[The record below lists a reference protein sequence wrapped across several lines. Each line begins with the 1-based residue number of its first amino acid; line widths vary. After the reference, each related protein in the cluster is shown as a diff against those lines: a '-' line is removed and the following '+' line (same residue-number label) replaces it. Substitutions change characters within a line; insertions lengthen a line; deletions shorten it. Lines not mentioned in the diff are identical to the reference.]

1 LIKEIGEDPKQ
12 YSSHSFRRGGAT
24 WAFSSNIP
32 SELIQLYGD
41 TEHPLISVT
50 YLGIEAERIVPIF
63 LLKTLGNIYK
73 YKHLNI

>member
-1 LIKEIGEDPKQ
+1 MLLEPTCIIRKSICFKLTVPL
-12 YSSHSFRRGGAT
+12 AT
-24 WAFSSNIP
+24 RLDSLPIVAPGNAC
-32 SELIQLYGD
+32 

-63 LLKTLGNIYK
+63 LLKTPGNIYK

>member
-1 LIKEIGEDPKQ
+1 VAPGN
-12 YSSHSFRRGGAT
+12 AC
-24 WAFSSNIP
+24 
-32 SELIQLYGD
+32 

-73 YKHLNI
+73 YKHLNMVLHFDSNGNFVF

>member
-1 LIKEIGEDPKQ
+1 L
-12 YSSHSFRRGGAT
+12 AT
-24 WAFSSNIP
+24 RLDSLTIVAPGNAC
-32 SELIQLYGD
+32 

-63 LLKTLGNIYK
+63 LLKTPGNIYK